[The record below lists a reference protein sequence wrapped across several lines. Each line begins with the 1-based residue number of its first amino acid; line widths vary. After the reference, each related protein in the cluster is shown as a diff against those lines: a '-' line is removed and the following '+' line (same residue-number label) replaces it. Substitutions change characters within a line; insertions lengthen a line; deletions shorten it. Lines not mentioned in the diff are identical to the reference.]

1 MIYANG
7 YSSMSPEELFKQLD
21 KAVSRKGC
29 KSAPEKRSSS
39 QPDNDDAL
47 LLAMQSMES
56 TLSSSS
62 LEQQVDILFAA
73 LKRAVDR
80 DEKPVRTE
88 VNRLLS
94 MWQPVMG
101 AAASTLQSIAAE
113 SSAGDCMELFQRCT
127 AGVADAPRI
136 IRSVADQCEF
146 SRATGCMPLYVVRS
160 ASVRVANVYCTQAC
174 HSQINYIFDGD
185 ELSAYDMKHG
195 KDETAMYSSNSPK
208 KELFTSSQLRQVQ
221 PSCAWSGIRRP
232 RPRCLSL
239 RS

>member
-1 MIYANG
+1 MTYANE
-7 YSSMSPEELFKQLD
+7 YLSMSPDELLKQLD
-21 KAVSRKGC
+21 KAASRKEC
-29 KSAPEKRSSS
+29 RSVPEKRSSS
-39 QPDNDDAL
+39 QPDYDSAL

-62 LEQQVDILFAA
+62 PEQQVDILFAA
-73 LKRAVDR
+73 LKRAVNR
-80 DEKPVRTE
+80 DDKPVRTE

-113 SSAGDCMELFQRCT
+113 SSTGDCMELFQRCT

-136 IRSVADQCEF
+136 IRSVAEQCEL

-160 ASVRVANVYCTQAC
+160 ASERVANVYYTQAC

-195 KDETAMYSSNSPK
+195 KDETAMYSSNIPK
-208 KELFTSSQLRQVQ
+208 KISSLHH
-221 PSCAWSGIRRP
+221 SLAGTAFM
-232 RPRCLSL
+232 CLV
-239 RS
+239 